1 MLLTEVKFST
11 LQSDYSSNRNRCQY
25 FLVRSLPSFLS
36 PEDQWVYNIIYN
48 SLAEPS
54 QDSSIRTGG
63 FVFLFHEA
71 NGTPNC
77 FPRNGKFIFLR
88 LRALSS
94 ATGET
99 GVAYSKIN
107 WIPSAMISPSIL
119 NIRQHFLLSWI

>member
-1 MLLTEVKFST
+1 MKSSSPLFSQIIRRTETVANTSLSVPFIHFSA
-11 LQSDYSSNRNRCQY
+11 QRIS
-25 FLVRSLPSFLS
+25 V
-36 PEDQWVYNIIYN
+36 WVYNIIYN